1 MPSSMP
7 KNCETND
14 ELGHVGF
21 DLELDGATW
30 RACVSYDALARM
42 FTPPRPG
49 APLAAVRESRKQL
62 VGHSKAIARLVVERV
77 RAGARTA
84 ERIVIS

>member
-7 KNCETND
+7 KNCEAND
-14 ELGHVGF
+14 ELGQVGF

-42 FTPPRPG
+42 FTPPRHG
-49 APLAAVRESRKQL
+49 ASLAAVRDCRVQL
-62 VGHSKAIARLVVERV
+62 VGQSKAIARLVIERV